1 MKEERVMANPQE
13 VQVQEKRELEKK
25 EGTVPGRVFLAV
37 ADIFETDQALTVIL
51 EMPGVNKDSV
61 DIRVENDVLS
71 VEGRVDFSN
80 YAGLQPVYTE
90 YNVGNYARNFQLSS
104 KIEQGAIRAELKDG
118 VMTLVLPKSEKAK
131 PRKITVT

>member
-1 MKEERVMANPQE
+1 MATQQE
-13 VQVQEKRELEKK
+13 VQVQQKREVEN
-25 EGTVPGRVFLAV
+25 ERESTIPARRFMPVT
-37 ADIFETDQALTVIL
+37 DIFETDQALTVVL

-90 YNVGNYARNFQLSS
+90 YNVGNYARSFQLSS

-131 PRKITVT
+131 ARKITVT

>member
-1 MKEERVMANPQE
+1 
-13 VQVQEKRELEKK
+13 
-25 EGTVPGRVFLAV
+25 
-37 ADIFETDQALTVIL
+37 
-51 EMPGVNKDSV
+51 MPGVNEDSV
-61 DIRVENDVLS
+61 DIRVENDVLT

-90 YNVGNYARNFQLSS
+90 YNVGNYARSFQLSS